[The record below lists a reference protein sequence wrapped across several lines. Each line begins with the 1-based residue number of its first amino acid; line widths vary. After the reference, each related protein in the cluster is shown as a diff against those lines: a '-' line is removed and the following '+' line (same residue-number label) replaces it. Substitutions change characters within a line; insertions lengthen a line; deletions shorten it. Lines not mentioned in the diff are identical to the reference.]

1 MDELFVEMDKEGNKQ
16 IEQEE
21 FSRTFALKD
30 TARHL
35 RSLDIDVEG
44 LATVSDFIF
53 HQRGGSIS
61 RKEFLHM
68 VLDVRSN
75 KKATV
80 KDHIETR
87 RFVEAKLLQSLGGKT
102 KIEA

>member
-1 MDELFVEMDKEGNKQ
+1 MDRNVNKR

-21 FSRTFALKD
+21 FQTNIALKG
-30 TARHL
+30 TARLL
-35 RSLDIDVEG
+35 RALDIDVEG
-44 LATVSDFIF
+44 LATVSDFVF
-53 HQRGGSIS
+53 AQNDGSIG
-61 RKEFLHM
+61 RKAFLQM

-87 RFVEAKLLQSLGGKT
+87 RFVEAKLLQTFKGVCNCDGQ
-102 KIEA
+102 